1 MLKSR
6 TWFSF
11 ISLALL
17 WLFYAW
23 MALIGTGWLGDIIA
37 PLLAFISTAFI
48 AWSARK
54 AVHYSLS
61 WLFIAIGT
69 LFWAVAETMWGL
81 EANLLGIDPQESILL
96 LYLYFLPNI
105 CFLVSV
111 LFIAFTEH
119 RRWMSI
125 HFLVDTIAIFFALC
139 AFVYFVFFRGHIAI
153 LSALDHE
160 RVVSYFS
167 VVIDTLIITFSIS
180 LFLSF
185 NPRKIPLFLCLIF
198 SGILLYGIVDILYVY
213 ALFNDSYY
221 PNEFIDASYELCIAL
236 LGMGSIFFLDSPQ
249 NLQRIRTEVD
259 SSSGLINR
267 GVFLLLIPV
276 LSILAQGFV
285 FSDVVFYVAIIL
297 AHQILSRF
305 VGLLLRRD
313 LALRDKAEQ
322 AEYLEAT
329 ISDRT
334 RELRIMNQTLEN
346 LIKRDAITGLFNRKY
361 FMETAEEWIAEA
373 EPDEKLWLLIL
384 DFDRFKTI
392 NDMYGHDAGD
402 NVLRVVGK
410 RLETIANERTVLAR
424 LGGDEFG
431 ILCKRRKGETISAL
445 LLTLGEMVD
454 VPVHIGLNM
463 VHASMSIGV
472 ATWPDD
478 ARTRSDLM
486 RHADIAMYIAKSRRV
501 SGVSFFDNALTA
513 GIERAHQID
522 LCLKMADFE
531 SEFSL
536 VYQPQFAMGGR
547 RLVGMEA
554 LVRWNSPTLGFVPPD
569 EFIPVAEE
577 NGVIN
582 PLSDW
587 IFLKALL
594 RIADWNRRLEKRLL
608 MGINVSPHQLDDPE
622 FLSKLERLI
631 DECGVLPEWVNLE
644 FTERVAMKGETFIVE
659 MFSALSRLNITSS
672 IDDFG
677 TGYSSLSYIKKF
689 DFDYLK
695 IAKQLIDNIVQ
706 NETDAR
712 IVQAII
718 MMATALNLKTIAEGV
733 ETEEQL
739 AMLESLG
746 CDEIQ
751 GYLLGKPHKAD
762 DFERLFLVEEEPEL
776 L

>member
-1 MLKSR
+1 MQKSR

-11 ISLALL
+11 IGLALL

-23 MALIGTGWLGDIIA
+23 IAVMGPGWLGDIVTPLIA
-37 PLLAFISTAFI
+37 FTSTVLTV
-48 AWSARK
+48 WSART
-54 AVHYSLS
+54 ALHYRIS
-61 WLFIAIGT
+61 WGFIAAAT
-69 LFWAVAETMWGL
+69 LIWGVAETLWGI
-81 EANLLGIDPQESILL
+81 EADLLGIDPQESLLL
-96 LYLYFLPNI
+96 LYLYVLPNVF
-105 CFLVSV
+105 FLLSV
-111 LFIAFTEH
+111 LYIAFNEH
-119 RRWMSI
+119 RRWMTI
-125 HFLVDTIAIFFALC
+125 HFVVDTIAIFLVLC
-139 AFVYFVFFRGHIAI
+139 AFVYFVFFRGHVEV
-153 LSALDHE
+153 LSTLDHE
-160 RVVSYFS
+160 HIVAFVSI
-167 VVIDTLIITFSIS
+167 VIDTLIITFSIS

-185 NPRKIPLFLCLIF
+185 NPRKIPLFLFLLF
-198 SGILLYGIVDILYVY
+198 SGFLLFGIVDILYVY
-213 ALFNDSYY
+213 ALFNDTYY

-236 LGMGSIFFLDSPQ
+236 LGMGSVFFLDSPQ
-249 NLQRIRTEVD
+249 NLQRIRTETD

-267 GVFLLLIPV
+267 SLFLLLVPV
-276 LSILAQGFV
+276 LSILVHGFV
-285 FSDVVFYVAIIL
+285 FTDIVFYITVIL
-297 AHQILSRF
+297 AHQVLSRF
-305 VGLLLRRD
+305 VGLLLQRD
-313 LALRDKAEQ
+313 LALKDKGQQ

-346 LIKRDAITGLFNRKY
+346 LIRRDAITGLFNRKY
-361 FMETAEEWIAEA
+361 FMETAEEWIVTA
-373 EPDEKLWLLIL
+373 EPDEQIWLLIL

-410 RLETIANERTVLAR
+410 RLENVTNDRTVLAR

-431 ILCKRRKGETISAL
+431 IICKRRKGETINAL
-445 LLTLGEMVD
+445 LHTLGEMVD
-454 VPVHIGLNM
+454 VPVPVGLNM
-463 VHASMSIGV
+463 IHASLSIGV

-486 RHADIAMYIAKSRRV
+486 RHADIAMYIAKSRRMN
-501 SGVSFFDNALTA
+501 GVSFFDNALSA
-513 GIERAHQID
+513 GIARAHQID

-536 VYQPQFAMGGR
+536 VYQPQFATGGR

-554 LVRWNSPTLGFVPPD
+554 LVRWNSPTLGHVPPD

-577 NGVIN
+577 NGVII

-587 IFLKALL
+587 IFRKALT
-594 RIADWNRRLEKRLL
+594 RIADWNHRLERRLL
-608 MGINVSPHQLDDPE
+608 MGVNVSPHQLDDPE
-622 FLSKLERLI
+622 FLSKLERMMG
-631 DECGVLPEWVNLE
+631 ECGVLPEWVNLE
-644 FTERVAMKGETFIVE
+644 FTERVAMKEESFIIDI
-659 MFSALSRLNITSS
+659 FTALSRLNITSS

-695 IAKQLIDNIVQ
+695 IAKQLVDNIVQ
-706 NETDAR
+706 NEIDAR

-739 AMLESLG
+739 AILESLG

-751 GYLLGKPHKAD
+751 GYLLGKPYNAEE
-762 DFERLFLVEEEPEL
+762 FEERFLKEEEPEL